1 MGRRMDREDRKF
13 VNIVGDKACKL
24 IRTKNPKLWMVFRQ
38 ACEENGE
45 KPESVMGSMLLQLT
59 KSILNGNKEYVEDVM
74 NRTIK
79 VSAIIKRDEL
89 SKKVDELINLRK
101 KISSSEAVSTNIDKL
116 IEQLIVRELSNV
128 SFTPTSMLQYIQQ
141 PQNVT
146 VVIDDKLL
154 SSMSD
159 EELYTLRNIVDNV
172 IESRK
177 AIKKFEETSKE
188 VTEVA
193 EEKESVEGSDEHS

>member
-1 MGRRMDREDRKF
+1 MGKRMDREDRRF

-24 IRTKNPKLWMVFRQ
+24 IRTKNTKLWMVFRQ

-59 KSILNGNKEYVEDVM
+59 KSILNGNKDYVEDVM

-79 VSAIIKRDEL
+79 VSAVLKRDEL
-89 SKKVDELINLRK
+89 GKKVDELINLKK
-101 KISSSEAVSTNIDKL
+101 KISSSEAVTTNIDKL

-128 SFTPTSMLQYIQQ
+128 SFTPTSMLQSIQQ

-159 EELYTLRNIVDNV
+159 DELHTLKNIVDGV

-177 AIKKFEETSKE
+177 AIKKLEKVSEE

-193 EEKESVEGSDEHS
+193 EKEESVERGNEHS